1 MGKHKKFLKSEKAKV
16 KLKGAKLK
24 EAQNV
29 TKTDFKVRKIIIT
42 EQLKNV
48 QENGISTRKKHSVND
63 CITRLKNSSSAEAI
77 CNLKDIILY
86 QHDDFQRNI
95 ERVSIKNKTKPIKKF
110 INFVLDH

>member
-16 KLKGAKLK
+16 KLKGTKLK

-48 QENGISTRKKHSVND
+48 QDFGVGARKKHTVKD
-63 CITRLKNSSSAEAI
+63 CISRLKNSSSAEAI
-77 CNLKDIILY
+77 SNLKDIILY
-86 QHDDFQRNI
+86 QPDDFQRNI
-95 ERVSIKNKTKPIKKF
+95 ESVSNCLMKQT
-110 INFVLDH
+110 

>member
-1 MGKHKKFLKSEKAKV
+1 MGKHKKFLRSEKAKV
-16 KLKGAKLK
+16 KLKGTKLK

-48 QENGISTRKKHSVND
+48 QEAGVRKKHNVND

-77 CNLKDIILY
+77 SNLKEVILY
-86 QHDDFQRNI
+86 QQDDFQRNI
-95 ERVSIKNKTKPIKKF
+95 EVVSLNKLFKN
-110 INFVLDH
+110 N